1 MAINLSVDRQEC
13 ARFIGDAARTTL
25 ITIELGLLNLS
36 QANFENTSKQ
46 IDYLIEEI
54 ESKCFIKKKI
64 KTEANVNFIY
74 LKKKLI

>member
-1 MAINLSVDRQEC
+1 MSIDRQEC
-13 ARFIGDAARTTL
+13 ARFISDAARTTL
-25 ITIELGLLNLS
+25 VTIELGLLNLS
-36 QANFENTSKQ
+36 QANFENYSKQ

-74 LKKKLI
+74 LNKSI